1 MTLLHNREDQL
12 ANVTNVVRKRDINPK
27 LMVWG
32 YSVGSQMVSWFMQL
46 HASGQLE
53 SLHLEGRVD
62 GGSGSVIATG
72 ADANVDADANAGSAP
87 VRNTT
92 VGKTKVVAG
101 VMFAGGSY
109 SCFLDP
115 PLALAQCSTCNA
127 SNECTTLGCSNEMVA
142 KNRTPCCNYCCPEN
156 FTEQHYKD
164 HPADYKTHP
173 GVFLVQH
180 TTVDENS
187 DTCAAL
193 NYHNTMKAHGG
204 KSELY
209 LIPKNRETCYCVGE
223 ADDKSSLGSPYSK
236 HCPDFLP
243 GLPPPPLRPES
254 RTTERCMMHALAF
267 ADAVIPATK
276 FLIAAGY
283 KTTDTDNE

>member
-32 YSVGSQMVSWFMQL
+32 YSAGSQMVSWFMQQL

-53 SLHLEGRVD
+53 SLHLEGGVD

-101 VMFAGGSY
+101 MMFAGGSY

-115 PLALAQCSTCNA
+115 PLALA
-127 SNECTTLGCSNEMVA
+127 
-142 KNRTPCCNYCCPEN
+142 
-156 FTEQHYKD
+156 
-164 HPADYKTHP
+164 
-173 GVFLVQH
+173 
-180 TTVDENS
+180 
-187 DTCAAL
+187 
-193 NYHNTMKAHGG
+193 
-204 KSELY
+204 
-209 LIPKNRETCYCVGE
+209 
-223 ADDKSSLGSPYSK
+223 
-236 HCPDFLP
+236 
-243 GLPPPPLRPES
+243 
-254 RTTERCMMHALAF
+254 
-267 ADAVIPATK
+267 
-276 FLIAAGY
+276 
-283 KTTDTDNE
+283 